1 MITKHRSCIE
11 PFVQYRGIETIIDL
25 LNLNQESFITSESI
39 SILTNVVEA
48 NEEYK
53 LILIRMKLDS
63 ILNKKIESNS
73 SIEDLARSNEICLTR
88 FDYKDK

>member
-11 PFVQYRGIETIIDL
+11 PFVQYRGIETIIDI

-63 ILNKKIESNS
+63 ILTNKIESNS
-73 SIEDLARSNEICLTR
+73 SIEHIARSNEMCLTR